1 MTAWLVIAAVAL
13 GTYGL
18 RVSMFLILGRWTLPA
33 WTTRPM
39 GLIGPAAVAALVSS
53 LVLTS
58 GGRASL
64 PPVPVLVALAA
75 GFVATRRSGNVMHA
89 FAAGLPAFWL
99 LTLLGW

>member
-1 MTAWLVIAAVAL
+1 MTAWLVIAAVAV

-18 RVSMFLILGRWTLPA
+18 RVSMFMILGRWNLPA
-33 WTTRPM
+33 WTEQPM
-39 GLIGPAAVAALVSS
+39 TLIGPAAVAALVAS

-58 GGRASL
+58 KGAVTL
-64 PPVPVLVALAA
+64 PAPPVVIALVA

-99 LTLLGW
+99 VTALGL